1 MTLGIREVLNVD
13 LIAPKFISHPLNDT
27 EIVLNCD
34 TDGNPE
40 PKCEW
45 FHNGIKLLRSDRFT
59 IRHKKLHI
67 SKVSVIDNGI
77 YTCSASN
84 NAGKV
89 NSTGGFQLK
98 LKSNPSI
105 AFCFHILIILLFII
119 L

>member
-1 MTLGIREVLNVD
+1 MLNVD
-13 LIAPKFISHPLNDT
+13 LIAPKIIIHPLNET
-27 EIVLNCD
+27 EVVLNCD

-45 FHNGIKLLRSDRFT
+45 FHNGIKLQRSDRLT

-67 SKVSVIDNGI
+67 SKVSAIDNGV

-89 NSTGGFQLK
+89 DSIGGFELK
-98 LKSNPSI
+98 LKSNHSI
-105 AFCFHILIILLFII
+105 AFSFHILMILLFIF
-119 L
+119 